1 MLQSC
6 SPTRWR
12 PTLECGDLQWLAYSD
27 KQVMSMLLGHPE
39 LHMTALQEEK
49 AAQHRNPTTI
59 AALHVYRSLHTR
71 LLANLFFSR
80 PSRSEFK
87 AYRVSTARTLVVP
100 AMALKT
106 FATLLL
112 LSCLAGAAAGPMV
125 CATCYTACIAGCWA
139 NGVAATA
146 ATLGVAAP
154 AGLWGAA
161 ACSSMCAPTCACLC
175 PTPTP

>member
-1 MLQSC
+1 MI
-6 SPTRWR
+6 
-12 PTLECGDLQWLAYSD
+12 A
-27 KQVMSMLLGHPE
+27 M
-39 LHMTALQEEK
+39 QEEK
-49 AAQHRNPTTI
+49 ATQHLNSTMKG
-59 AALHVYRSLHTR
+59 SLHLYNYDFLQTCSS
-71 LLANLFFSR
+71 AVQAVQSSR
-80 PSRSEFK
+80 R
-87 AYRVSTARTLVVP
+87 RVSIARTLVVP

-106 FATLLL
+106 FAALLL

>member
-1 MLQSC
+1 MCYLLHCLRRWVLGERRRCHGCYFGCRSSSWALRCSYKLVLQ
-6 SPTRWR
+6 
-12 PTLECGDLQWLAYSD
+12 
-27 KQVMSMLLGHPE
+27 
-39 LHMTALQEEK
+39 
-49 AAQHRNPTTI
+49 
-59 AALHVYRSLHTR
+59 
-71 LLANLFFSR
+71 
-80 PSRSEFK
+80 PSKPFRVQGVG
-87 AYRVSTARTLVVP
+87 VSTARTLVVP

>member
-1 MLQSC
+1 MQC
-6 SPTRWR
+6 
-12 PTLECGDLQWLAYSD
+12 LACCD
-27 KQVMSMLLGHPE
+27 EQIFKFFGHRE
-39 LHMTALQEEK
+39 FYMIALQEETV
-49 AAQHRNPTTI
+49 AQHRNSTMI
-59 AALHVYRSLHTR
+59 GALHVYRSLHTR
-71 LLANLFFSR
+71 LLAKLVGQ
-80 PSRSEFK
+80 PSKPFRVQGVG
-87 AYRVSTARTLVVP
+87 VSTARTLVVP

>member
-1 MLQSC
+1 MNRYFWPQ
-6 SPTRWR
+6 RR
-12 PTLECGDLQWLAYSD
+12 
-27 KQVMSMLLGHPE
+27 
-39 LHMTALQEEK
+39 LHDCAARRQNG
-49 AAQHRNPTTI
+49 AAQSLDCDHCFACIAVTTI
-59 AALHVYRSLHTR
+59 STYY
-71 LLANLFFSR
+71 LLVSC

-112 LSCLAGAAAGPMV
+112 LSGLAGAAAGPMV
-125 CATCYTACIAGCWA
+125 CATCYNACIAGCWA

>member
-1 MLQSC
+1 MRCKKKQRRSIVTRRRSVLCMYTTVATNDFLQNC
-6 SPTRWR
+6 SSAV
-12 PTLECGDLQWLAYSD
+12 QAVQS
-27 KQVMSMLLGHPE
+27 
-39 LHMTALQEEK
+39 
-49 AAQHRNPTTI
+49 
-59 AALHVYRSLHTR
+59 
-71 LLANLFFSR
+71 SR
-80 PSRSEFK
+80 R
-87 AYRVSTARTLVVP
+87 RVSIARTLVVP

-161 ACSSMCAPTCACLC
+161 ACTSMCAPTCACLC